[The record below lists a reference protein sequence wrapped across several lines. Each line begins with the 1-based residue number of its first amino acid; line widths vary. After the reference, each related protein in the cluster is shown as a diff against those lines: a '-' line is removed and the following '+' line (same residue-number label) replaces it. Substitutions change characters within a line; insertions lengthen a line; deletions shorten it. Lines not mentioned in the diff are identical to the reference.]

1 MQSLIF
7 SKMEQKNGNETIA
20 SHSTLNTET
29 TTPATSTTKKSGTGG
44 IGSLIKLLPTGT
56 VFLFQFLNPVVTNSG
71 RCKTS
76 NKYLSSILLVICGFS
91 CFFSTFTDSYTGTD
105 KKRHY
110 GIVTTKGLWPS
121 PPASTSID
129 LTKYRLKGSDFVHA
143 ALSLLIFALLG
154 LLDANTVHCFYPSF
168 ESTQKQL
175 LQVLP
180 PTIGVFVGWMFVMFP
195 QHRHGIGYP
204 VSTDDSHDASRISND
219 TTESP
224 QNPIHNV

>member
-1 MQSLIF
+1 
-7 SKMEQKNGNETIA
+7 MEQKSENETIA

-29 TTPATSTTKKSGTGG
+29 TTPSTNTIQKSGTGG

-56 VFLFQFLNPVVTNSG
+56 VFLFQFLSPVVTNSG
-71 RCKTS
+71 QCKTS
-76 NKYLSSILLVICGFS
+76 NKYLTSILLVICGFN

-121 PPASTSID
+121 PASSNSID

-154 LLDANTVHCFYPSF
+154 FLDTNTVLCFYPSF
-168 ESTQKQL
+168 ESKQKQL

-180 PTIGVFVGWMFVMFP
+180 PTIFVFVGWIRMFVMFP

-204 VSTDDSHDASRISND
+204 VSTDDSHDTSRISID